1 MNNHEPLLMDCTLR
15 DGSYVIDFQFNQKD
29 TFDLTQKLSESKIPL
44 IEVGHGIGLGAS
56 KKGLGTAACS
66 DEEYCI
72 SASEGIRGN
81 SKWGMFCIPGISSID
96 DLKMAISYGI
106 DFIRIGS
113 DIDDIESSKKYIEIA
128 KNAGLQVFSN
138 FMKSYKTDPKGF
150 AELAKKSADYG
161 TDVVYIVDSSGGMY
175 PEDLKIYIR
184 ETLDKNLP
192 IELGFHGHNNLGMG
206 MANCLVSLQEGVKYL
221 DSSLQG
227 LGRSAGNVSTE
238 HLLCAIKNQGFL
250 PEIDPIEV
258 MDIGEI
264 YVRPLI
270 SSYGFSS
277 LDITAG
283 WTLFHSS
290 HMPTILMLSKKNQ
303 VDPRKLIKYIFD
315 HKIEN
320 LNVENLEK
328 MIHTM
333 KKSINVK
340 SQLKKWPTYF
350 GEEEKLKK

>member
-1 MNNHEPLLMDCTLR
+1 MKKNEPLLMDCTLR

-29 TFDLTQKLSESKIPL
+29 TFKLTQKLSNAKIPL

-72 SASEGIRGN
+72 SAAEGIKGD
-81 SKWGMFCIPGISSID
+81 SKWGMFCIPGISSLD

-113 DIDDIESSKKYIEIA
+113 DIDEIESSKEYIEIA
-128 KNAGLQVFSN
+128 KNAGIQVFSN
-138 FMKSYKTDPKGF
+138 FMKSYKASPKGF
-150 AELAKKSADYG
+150 AKLAEKSAEFG

-175 PEDLKIYIR
+175 PDDLKLYIR
-184 ETLDKNLP
+184 ETLDKDLP

-206 MANCLVSLQEGVKYL
+206 MANCIVSLNEGVKYL

-227 LGRSAGNVSTE
+227 LGRSAGNVFTE
-238 HLLCAIKNQGFL
+238 HLLCALNNKGFF

-258 MDIGEI
+258 MDIGEL

-283 WTLFHSS
+283 WKLFHSS
-290 HMPTILMLSKKNQ
+290 YMKSVLHVSKRNQ
-303 VDPRKLIKYIFD
+303 IDPRKLIKYIFD
-315 HKIEN
+315 HEVDN
-320 LNVENLEK
+320 LSLENLE
-328 MIHTM
+328 IISQII

-340 SQLKKWPTYF
+340 SQLKNWPTYF
-350 GEEEKLKK
+350 GEEEK